1 MENLTEQETSK
12 LTEISSIGKAKGSN
26 GNDEQPI
33 NISISID
40 EDILATAIERGVY
53 HAIEDVT
60 KHVKKQTKLFM
71 FIFSGILLM
80 LAIIA
85 ISIASYHN
93 SLPMPH

>member
-1 MENLTEQETSK
+1 MENLTEQETSE
-12 LTEISSIGKAKGSN
+12 LTEMGSIWKDPMCSN
-26 GNDEQPI
+26 GDKQPI
-33 NISISID
+33 NISISINKN
-40 EDILATAIERGVY
+40 ELASAIEQGMNK
-53 HAIEDVT
+53 AIDDVT
-60 KHVKKQTKLFM
+60 EHFKKQTKLFM